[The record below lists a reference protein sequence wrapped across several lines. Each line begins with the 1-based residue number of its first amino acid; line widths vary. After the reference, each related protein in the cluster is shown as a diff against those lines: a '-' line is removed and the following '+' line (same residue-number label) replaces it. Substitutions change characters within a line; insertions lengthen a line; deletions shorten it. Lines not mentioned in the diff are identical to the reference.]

1 MASNFEAAAQQNGRH
16 EMGTAY
22 WVAVEVLG
30 RYQAFVAMVQ
40 AAVQSNVV
48 VVLMACP
55 TQMFVVG

>member
-1 MASNFEAAAQQNGRH
+1 
-16 EMGTAY
+16 
-22 WVAVEVLG
+22 
-30 RYQAFVAMVQ
+30 VAMVQ